1 MDAQTLP
8 HDLEHDDLRK
18 LSAHHGPGL
27 SVYVPLTLGND
38 QYNRVQLRSCLQE
51 ARREAPEL
59 GARLAKEVQPL
70 LDDLST
76 WDKSCPALALFA
88 SDDGVMMGTWLT
100 QEVDR
105 HVQRGERFHITPIA
119 TMADEDRFVVVA
131 LQLGGWSAYEVAGD
145 QVSPIDVDGPS
156 SLEDATRVVVDPVP
170 GGSSHGHHTG
180 GPSGA
185 TDVHPQGFGHEDR
198 RKNDAE
204 IYFRD
209 LSGPLVQAVGKEVPV
224 VLVGNEPWIGTFAR
238 MSELNVVTRVDH
250 NPGDLRPLEL
260 VDLARERLP
269 ASEDQGQP
277 HDIWS
282 EAAERSDDPALIA
295 SMARSGGVSLL
306 LLPEDDDIDSGTVCD
321 VVAFGGQVRRV
332 ERGELNRVGA
342 VLRWPA
348 PLAQTDAG

>member
-1 MDAQTLP
+1 MDATTFP
-8 HDLEHDDLRK
+8 HDLGHRQLRK

-38 QYNRVQLRSCLQE
+38 QYNRVQLRSCLRE
-51 ARREAPEL
+51 ARKEAPEL

-70 LDDLST
+70 LDDMST

-105 HVQRGERFHITPIA
+105 RVQQGERFHITPLA
-119 TMADEDRFVVVA
+119 AADDDSGFVVVA
-131 LQLGGWSAYEVAGD
+131 LQLGGWSAYKVAGE
-145 QVSPIDVDGPS
+145 QISPVDVDAPS
-156 SLEDATRVVVDPVP
+156 SLKNATRVVVNPVP

-180 GPSGA
+180 GPSGS

-209 LSGPLVQAVGKEVPV
+209 LSGPLVHALGKEIPV

-238 MSELNVVTRVDH
+238 MTELNVVSRVDH
-250 NPGDLRPLEL
+250 NPGELHAREL
-260 VDLARERLP
+260 VDMARERLP
-269 ASEDQGQP
+269 PSEDQRQP
-277 HDIWS
+277 YDAWS
-282 EAAERSDDPALIA
+282 EATERSDDPELIA

-332 ERGELNRVGA
+332 DHGELNRPCA